1 MTRQTIGVRGV
12 SVAFALVALSACAGM
27 TAQEKSTAIGAGIGA
42 VGGSVITGGSTIGTL
57 GGAVVGGAIGHE
69 IQKP

>member
-12 SVAFALVALSACAGM
+12 SVALALVALSACAGM
-27 TAQEKSTAIGAGIGA
+27 TAQEMSTAIGAGIGA